1 MLKIPAKLVASST
14 PTTQSKFLLKQFFLR
29 RNRGK
34 HRGERGFKELIPVG
48 WGHCWTFSKGAF
60 PWHVCT
66 QKLIRTLPLP
76 GIN

>member
-48 WGHCWTFSKGAF
+48 WGTAGPSVKEHFLGMCVLRS
-60 PWHVCT
+60 
-66 QKLIRTLPLP
+66 
-76 GIN
+76 